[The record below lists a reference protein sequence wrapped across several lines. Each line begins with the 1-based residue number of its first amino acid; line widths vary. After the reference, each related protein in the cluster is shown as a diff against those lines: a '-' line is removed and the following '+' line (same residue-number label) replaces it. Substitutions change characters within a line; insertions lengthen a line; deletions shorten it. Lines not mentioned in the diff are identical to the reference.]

1 MKNELNELK
10 SKIASFKKNEKISS
24 EKLKEMKGNTTVV
37 FMAGGLSSR
46 FSEVSKNQKSAFQ
59 FPNGETMIEIALK
72 MYINNGFKKFAVL
85 VSYQA
90 EEIIKILGNGERYNV
105 SIKYSHDPK
114 GSPIGKGGA
123 LRNALDNGTIPTQD
137 IAIIQNTDDVI
148 LDIPDFPEILLS
160 NFSHAI
166 DENYEAMVVVVT
178 ETPYEFS
185 GMKVVNNEV
194 TELEMYPKVP
204 IPAHVGVSVLS
215 PKIYP
220 YFREFFNYEQKT
232 DFEKVLFPILTKEKK
247 LYAMEIP
254 EESWI
259 AVNNLKSYNKLL
271 KRLGLT
277 SI

>member
-46 FSEVSKNQKSAFQ
+46 FSEVSKTQKSAFQ
-59 FPNGETMIEIALK
+59 LPNGETMIEIALK

-114 GSPIGKGGA
+114 GIPIGKGGA

-220 YFREFFNYEQKT
+220 YFREFFNYEQQT

-271 KRLGLT
+271 KKLGLT